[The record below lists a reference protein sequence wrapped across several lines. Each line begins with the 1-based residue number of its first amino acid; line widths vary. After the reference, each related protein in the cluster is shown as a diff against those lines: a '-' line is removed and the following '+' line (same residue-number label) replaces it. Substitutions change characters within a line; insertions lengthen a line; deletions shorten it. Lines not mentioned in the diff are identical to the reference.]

1 MEKKK
6 QNIEEQWSDFK
17 RCNMHITGIPEG
29 QKPEN
34 RAEEL
39 FDVIMAK
46 GSQRNDRHQITHA
59 GNS

>member
-1 MEKKK
+1 
-6 QNIEEQWSDFK
+6 
-17 RCNMHITGIPEG
+17 MHITGIPEG